1 MSVFVATSLA
11 PQIDLRLLRRD
22 YFDGVSFLLQDE
34 DGEPFDLGDVQ
45 ICAAIW
51 KRTGATTADLVTS
64 FNIEEQEP
72 LRNGQ
77 VRLWLTST
85 QTALIWDAAAAAGPS
100 NISQAFFPSAY
111 TIENS
116 SDSLSASPLI
126 WDIRIEKQEYVAD
139 LVSVSSG
146 TFISQ
151 TNHGLGATERAVFS
165 GTTSSGIN
173 YDGTSAR
180 IYSNLTGITY
190 APPYAFTIASLSG
203 TTNAAMGGS
212 VYRLRQDTVAAGSIF
227 VGTTFSNC
235 FP

>member
-1 MSVFVATSLA
+1 
-11 PQIDLRLLRRD
+11 
-22 YFDGVSFLLQDE
+22 
-34 DGEPFDLGDVQ
+34 
-45 ICAAIW
+45 
-51 KRTGATTADLVTS
+51 
-64 FNIEEQEP
+64 
-72 LRNGQ
+72 
-77 VRLWLTST
+77 LT
-85 QTALIWDAAAAAGPS
+85 
-100 NISQAFFPSAY
+100 
-111 TIENS
+111 
-116 SDSLSASPLI
+116 

-139 LVSVSSG
+139 LVSVSGG

-173 YDGTSAR
+173 YNGTSAR

-190 APPYAFTIASLSG
+190 ASPYAFTIASLSG
-203 TTNAAMGGS
+203 VTNAAIGGS

>member
-1 MSVFVATSLA
+1 MSTFVATSLV

-34 DGEPFDLGDVQ
+34 DGVPFNLEDVQ
-45 ICAAIW
+45 ICAAVW
-51 KRTGATTADLVTS
+51 KRTGENTANLVTS
-64 FNIEEQEP
+64 FNVEEQEP

-77 VRLWLTST
+77 VRLWLTSA
-85 QTALIWDAAAAAGPS
+85 QTSLIWDSAAGS
-100 NISQAFFPSAY
+100 NTANISQAFFPTAY
-111 TIENS
+111 TAENS
-116 SDSLSASPLI
+116 IDSLSASPLT
-126 WDIRIEKQEYVAD
+126 WDIRIEKREYVAD

-146 TFISQ
+146 IFITQ
-151 TNHGLGATERAVFS
+151 TNHGLGSTERTVFS

-180 IYSNLTGITY
+180 IYSNLTNITY
-190 APPYAFTIASLSG
+190 ASPYSFAIASLSG
-203 TTNAAMGGS
+203 VTNAAIGGS

>member
-1 MSVFVATSLA
+1 MSTFVATSLA

-34 DGEPFDLGDVQ
+34 NGEPFDLGDVQ
-45 ICAAIW
+45 ICAAVW
-51 KRTGATTADLVTS
+51 KKTGANTADLVTS

-85 QTALIWDAAAAAGPS
+85 QTALIWDAAAGAGPA
-100 NISQAFFPSAY
+100 NLSQAFFPTAY

-116 SDSLSASPLI
+116 IDSLAASPLI
-126 WDIRIEKQEYVAD
+126 WDIRLERREYLAE

-146 TFISQ
+146 VFISQ
-151 TNHGLGATERAVFS
+151 TNHGLGSTERTVFS
-165 GTTSSGIN
+165 GTTTSSIN
-173 YDGTSAR
+173 YNGTSAR
-180 IYSNLTGITY
+180 IYSNLTNITY
-190 APPYAFTIASLSG
+190 ASPYSFTIASLSG
-203 TTNAAMGGS
+203 VTNAALGGS